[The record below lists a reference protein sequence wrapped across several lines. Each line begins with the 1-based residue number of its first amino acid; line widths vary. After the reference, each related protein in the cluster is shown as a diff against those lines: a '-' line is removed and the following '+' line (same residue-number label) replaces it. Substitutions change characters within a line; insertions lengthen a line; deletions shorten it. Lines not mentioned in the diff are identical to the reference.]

1 MAADK
6 FVRILRSQMN
16 FTRPSQRENLLFV
29 IVLLLPPVFAGARYI
44 ESVRQPAH
52 MSQAR
57 PGWRDRLALKRAAG
71 HSKDHWSDR
80 LAHLLSP

>member
-1 MAADK
+1 
-6 FVRILRSQMN
+6 MN
-16 FTRPSQRENLLFV
+16 FTRPSQCENLLFV

-44 ESVRQPAH
+44 ESVPQLAH

-57 PGWRDRLALKRAAG
+57 PGWRDRLALKKVAG
-71 HSKDHWSDR
+71 QLKDHWSDR